1 MPVHSKIDPPW
12 THAPVIAL
20 LLATFLSAPAAA
32 TDTSSSLATIR
43 LTITNVDP
51 GKGGNVDI
59 LLYDRHGWLHADQAI
74 RQQELAIEGHRQ
86 LELDMKALAYPET
99 YALEVFQD
107 SNHNH
112 ALDMRWF
119 PFPGPAEAYGFSN
132 DYVPVTKPSFAKSS
146 FLLQQKVVSIRIRL
160 HD

>member
-1 MPVHSKIDPPW
+1 MHVHNNNARPW
-12 THAPVIAL
+12 THAPIIIL
-20 LLATFLSAPAAA
+20 LLATFLSAPVAAA
-32 TDTSSSLATIR
+32 DTSSDLATIR

-51 GKGGNVDI
+51 DKSGNVDI

-74 RQQELAIEGHRQ
+74 RHLELEIEGHRQ
-86 LELDMKALAYPET
+86 LKLDMKALAYPET

-119 PFPGPAEAYGFSN
+119 PFPGPTEAYGFSN
-132 DYVPVTKPSFAKSS
+132 DYIPFTKPSFAKAS
-146 FLLQQKVVSIRIRL
+146 FLLRQKEVSIRIRL